1 MAKVID
7 AVLRLK
13 DDFSSTLK
21 VAEKNLKGFES
32 QAKYMGDS
40 FYKTSK
46 GLDNLSNKFMPL
58 TVAAVGAV
66 GASVA
71 AFGDFETALKGVSK
85 TTDLTDE
92 EFQKLSDDIVAMTR
106 EIPTSATEIA
116 GVAEAAGQLGIEKE
130 NILGFTETMVMMGT
144 ATNMASDEAASM
156 AAKFANITGMN
167 QKDFDKLG
175 STIVELG
182 NNSATT
188 ERDIMTMAMRLAGA
202 GAQVGMT
209 EAEILG
215 MSAALS
221 SVGIEA
227 EAGGSAMSKVMIN
240 MASAAELGGEELDK
254 FAEVTGYTSDGFAEL
269 FKSDPTMA
277 LDEFISALGNAEG
290 QGKSAI
296 GILDEMGMTEVRL
309 RDTLLR
315 AAGASELFSDTMYM
329 GNDAWEENTALADE
343 AAEAYS
349 SFQNSIQFFKNALFE
364 VGQVIA
370 KNVMP
375 IISPVVDKITEMA
388 KRFTE
393 ADPETQK
400 LIIKMIALA
409 GAIFPVLK
417 VMSLLT
423 GGVGQVFDKLKSV
436 GTALKQGKSLFA
448 AIVSPGMQFVIIV
461 GLIIAAVV
469 LLIKHWDQIKEK
481 AEEIFPGISEKISNM
496 ADNAKI
502 FISSMVEHIRD
513 LLITLY
519 EIFSEIWSGIEP
531 VVMVA
536 IESIRIAID
545 GLITVLDGV
554 IQFLAGVFS
563 GDWEKAWGGIVKI
576 FEGVFGS
583 ITGIFKNIWNSLT
596 GFINDGIRGFNKLK
610 VPDWVPV
617 IGGNGINIPE
627 IPQLYTGTQ
636 NWQGGFAEVND
647 RGGEIIDLPK
657 GSRVIPHDESVKEA
671 YKMGQRHTGGDTHL
685 TVAKLAETLIVRE
698 EADIDKI
705 IEKLYKKIEVAKKN
719 RVKAGAY

>member
-46 GLDNLSNKFMPL
+46 GLDNLSKKFMPL
-58 TVAAVGAV
+58 TVGAVGAV

-254 FAEVTGYTSDGFAEL
+254 FAEVTGYTADGFAEL

-277 LDEFISALGNAEG
+277 LDEFISALGNAEE

-315 AAGASELFSDTMYM
+315 AAGASELFSDTIYM

-349 SFQNSIQFFKNALFE
+349 SFQNSIQYLKNTLFE

-375 IISPVVDKITEMA
+375 IIGPVVDKITEMA
-388 KRFTE
+388 KRFV
-393 ADPETQK
+393 DSDKETQEFI
-400 LIIKMIALA
+400 LKMVALA
-409 GAIFPVLK
+409 AAIAPTLK
-417 VMSLLT
+417 VLSLLT
-423 GGVGQVFDKLKSV
+423 GGIGKVFDKLKLVS
-436 GTALKQGKSLFA
+436 GALKTGKSLFG
-448 AIVSPGMQFVIIV
+448 AIATPGMQFVLVI
-461 GLIIAAVV
+461 GLIIGAIV
-469 LLIKHWDQIKEK
+469 LLVKYWDQIKAK
-481 AEEIFPGISEKISNM
+481 AEEIFPGISETFSNM
-496 ADNAKI
+496 ASNI
-502 FISSMVEHIRD
+502 GEVISWIVDWANQTFLDFMEGMRNTWAMLEPIIMPVIE
-513 LLITLY
+513 
-519 EIFSEIWSGIEP
+519 GI
-531 VVMVA
+531 
-536 IESIRIAID
+536 I
-545 GLITVLDGV
+545 GLIDNLLTALDG
-554 IQFLAGVFS
+554 IIEFLVGVFLL
-563 GDWEKAWGGIVKI
+563 DWEKVWSGAVKI
-576 FEGVFGS
+576 FEGIFG
-583 ITGIFKNIWNSLT
+583 GIKAI
-596 GFINDGIRGFNKLK
+596 GKGIINGMIEIINGGIRSLNKIK
-610 VPDWVPV
+610 VPDFIP
-617 IGGNGINIPE
+617 IFGGKGVNIPE